1 MRRLVLGIIILIAFL
16 KPASAKIYVMNPD
29 LKSREAYPVFSIG
42 VTGLKVSI
50 EKGLVV
56 TVQGEVPGSPAVGKC
71 NKGDIIT
78 GVNGRS
84 FSGNDPLVML
94 GEAVGNAEATDGI
107 MAFTL
112 KNGKNAKIIIP
123 VLGAYSDTWPLH
135 CEKSE
140 KIIEEARRHVLSG
153 DMLKKDGF
161 TNLIA
166 GIFML
171 STGEEVDMAAVKPM
185 IMRVAANPTVGGG
198 SNWPRGYQGILMG
211 EYYLRTGDK
220 SVLSGLKKLCDGA
233 IASQYAGGWAHG
245 GLAKE
250 QSMGYVQ
257 GGMMN
262 PAGAPI
268 LTALIL
274 AKECGVDVKE
284 PLFSKA
290 LCFFYRFAGHAAV
303 PYGDHRPEGWMS
315 CNGKNGMLA
324 SGMHLLP
331 ENPYHCAGQLLALD
345 MADSYRW
352 VRAGHTGGGFDVI
365 WRSMT
370 SHLVPQEKANHY
382 RIHRKRL
389 AWYYD
394 LSRQPGGGFSMVGE
408 KRYAGTSW
416 GIGMALAYTAPLRKL
431 RITGLAPTQYSK
443 KVAVPI
449 RPWGNEN
456 DDIFTST
463 DNCQGFGKEELET
476 HEIFKAIEEDGDKDV
491 CVEMLKHY
499 NPIVRAIA
507 AKKLAQ
513 LGAVKEMQQAL
524 DHPDPRVR
532 RSVCEGI
539 SNDNGFFRGLD
550 GRGKGFLD
558 PQKVSDSFVSYF
570 VKTLKD
576 PSVALWETDGVLYA
590 FSKAK
595 PEDIRKNLDVIKP
608 WLKHED
614 WYLRES
620 AFYAMLGLRE
630 TIKPKE
636 LFMMAEVFAN
646 EKHSKPQMNYAGA
659 FGYLFKKLKV
669 KLNEED
675 MQRFAKIVGR
685 QITDPKIPIE
695 TGVPARHQCA
705 FKAGMLLKEMDKSVY
720 CFLQDEYARYL
731 KTWTPTQHS
740 GWMISGSNW
749 THSMGVVLESM
760 GKDGKVLCQAMKA
773 TLDGIERGKISLG
786 KNPNKQIVPTLKKAV
801 EDYEKKY
808 GIVKACYPK

>member
-1 MRRLVLGIIILIAFL
+1 MKRVALGIIVLLAYL
-16 KPASAKIYVMNPD
+16 GSVSAKIYVMNPD
-29 LKSREAYPVFSIG
+29 LKSRGAYPTFSIG

-50 EKGLVV
+50 EKGLIV
-56 TVQGEVPGSPAVGKC
+56 TVQGEAPGSPAAGAC

-94 GEAVGNAEATDGI
+94 GEAVGNAEATDGV
-107 MAFTL
+107 MTFTL
-112 KNGKNAKIIIP
+112 KNGKKVKITIP
-123 VLGAYSDTWPLH
+123 VLGAYSNTWPLN
-135 CEKSE
+135 CKKSK
-140 KIIEEARRHVLSG
+140 KIIEQTRRHVLSS
-153 DMLKKDGF
+153 DMLKKDGI
-161 TNLIA
+161 TNLVA

-171 STGEEVDMAAVKPM
+171 STGREDDVAAVKPM
-185 IMRVAANPTVGGG
+185 IMRVAANPTVGAG
-198 SNWPRGYQGILMG
+198 SNWPRGYQGILMA

-220 SVLSGLKKLCDGA
+220 SVLPGLQKLCDGA
-233 IASQYAGGWAHG
+233 AESQYIGGWAHG

-274 AKECGVDVKE
+274 AKECGVKVKE
-284 PLFSKA
+284 PLFSNA
-290 LCFFYRFAGHAAV
+290 LRLFYRFAGHAAV

-331 ENPYHCAGQLLALD
+331 DDPYRSAGEHLAMD

-370 SHLVPQEKANHY
+370 AHLTPKEMENHY
-382 RIHRKRL
+382 RIHMKRL

-408 KRYAGTSW
+408 KRYTGTSW
-416 GIGMALAYTAPLRKL
+416 GIGMALAYTAPLRQL
-431 RITGLAPTQYSK
+431 RITGLAPVKYSK
-443 KVAVPI
+443 KVAVPV

-456 DDIFTST
+456 DDIFTGT
-463 DNCQGFGKEELET
+463 NHCRGFGKEKLET

-491 CVEMLKHY
+491 CVKMLKHY

-513 LGAVKEMQQAL
+513 LGAVKELQQAL
-524 DHPDPRVR
+524 AHPDPRVR

-558 PQKVSDSFVSYF
+558 PQKVSDAFVPYF
-570 VKTLKD
+570 VKTLK
-576 PSVALWETDGVLYA
+576 SRNVALWETDGVLYA

-595 PEDIRKNLDVIKP
+595 PEDIRKNLDLIKP
-608 WLKHED
+608 WLTHED

-630 TIKPKE
+630 TVKPKE

-675 MQRFAKIVGR
+675 MQKFAKIVGR
-685 QITDPKIPIE
+685 QITTPQIPIE
-695 TGVPARHQCA
+695 TGAPARHQCA
-705 FKAGMLLKEMDKSVY
+705 FKAGMLLKNMDKSVY
-720 CFLQDEYARYL
+720 SFLQNEYARYL
-731 KTWTPTQHS
+731 KTWTPGQHS
-740 GWMISGSNW
+740 GWMITGSKW
-749 THSMGVVLESM
+749 TDSMSVVLGAA

-773 TLDGIERGKISLG
+773 TLQGIESGKISLG
-786 KNPNKQIVPTLKKAV
+786 KRPNKEVVPALKKV
-801 EDYEKKY
+801 VDDFEKKY
-808 GIVKACYPK
+808 GAVKACYPN